1 MSEHLDQI
9 IVKDRAILPMV
20 SEMKNNDPL
29 RAYIELLKKS
39 LLNELYLESELRI
52 SYLREAISHG
62 SNYSFET
69 LFRIRQKYPDV
80 FSEFLKSR
88 QEGRNFR
95 RSVVE
100 WPHTMIGRDRLDN
113 LQMALESIIDEKI
126 PGDVLEAGVWRG
138 GASVFMRAVLDL
150 MGGED
155 RIVWL
160 ADSFEGLPKPTL
172 PEDEG
177 FDFSKEKFPSLAI
190 DLDVVQ
196 ELFYRYG
203 LPLEHVRFLK
213 GWFKDTLNT
222 ANIGELAL
230 LRLDGDLYESTID
243 TLIPLYEKVSSG
255 GFVIVDDYGA
265 FPPCKKAVDEF
276 RRQNGITAPLHQIDW
291 TGAYWRKP

>member
-1 MSEHLDQI
+1 M
-9 IVKDRAILPMV
+9 VK
-20 SEMKNNDPL
+20 EMKNNSPFG
-29 RAYIELLKKS
+29 AYINLLKKS
-39 LLNELYLESELRI
+39 LSNELYLENELRI

-69 LFRIRQKYPDV
+69 LFNIREKHQDV
-80 FSEFLKSR
+80 YLEFLKCR

-113 LQMALESIIDEKI
+113 LQVALETIIDEKI

-138 GASVFMRAVLDL
+138 GASVFMRAVLDV
-150 MGGED
+150 MGDEE
-155 RIVWL
+155 RVVWL

-190 DLDVVQ
+190 DLEAVQ
-196 ELFYRYG
+196 ELFQRYD
-203 LPLEHVRFLK
+203 LSLQYVRFLK
-213 GWFKDTLNT
+213 GWFKDTLHA
-222 ANIGELAL
+222 ANIDGLAL
-230 LRLDGDLYESTID
+230 LRLDGDLYESTMD

-255 GFVIVDDYGA
+255 GFVIIDDYGA
-265 FPPCKKAVDEF
+265 FPPCRKAVDEF
-276 RRQNGITAPLHQIDW
+276 RGRNGITAPLHRIDW